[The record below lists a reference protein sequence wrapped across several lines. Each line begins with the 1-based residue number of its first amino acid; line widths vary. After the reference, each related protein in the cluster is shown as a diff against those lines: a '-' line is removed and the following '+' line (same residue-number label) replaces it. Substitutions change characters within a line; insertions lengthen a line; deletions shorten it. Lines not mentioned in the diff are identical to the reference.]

1 MWCHYYREA
10 FQLFVFW
17 KQSFV
22 CRIIWQR
29 WGWVK
34 YSTVQYSL
42 ILQSVLIKTWP
53 KPVTRARKICG
64 AQGSL
69 AVAASREL
77 SGIREEWKPTSI
89 HSRIAEFQCYIFLTR
104 TSLTVFNAEMQ
115 SVIYERLYFL
125 LFRRTSFFWR
135 LAMQCI
141 SFMSRY
147 LTRWELVWKTL
158 D

>member
-1 MWCHYYREA
+1 MY
-10 FQLFVFW
+10 
-17 KQSFV
+17 V
-22 CRIIWQR
+22 CLRMFCDRFFILLCALGTPYANWSAR
-29 WGWVK
+29 HLPKKCGNAAMPRSGKNSVVK

-89 HSRIAEFQCYIFLTR
+89 HSRIAELPVLHFSNQDFSDSLQCWNAIGNLW
-104 TSLTVFNAEMQ
+104 TSL
-115 SVIYERLYFL
+115 
-125 LFRRTSFFWR
+125 LFI
-135 LAMQCI
+135 I
-141 SFMSRY
+141 S
-147 LTRWELVWKTL
+147 
-158 D
+158 

>member
-22 CRIIWQR
+22 CWIIWQR

-34 YSTVQYSL
+34 YSTVQDSL

-77 SGIREEWKPTSI
+77 SGIREEWKPTGI
-89 HSRIAEFQCYIFLTR
+89 HSRIAELPVLHFSNQDFSDSHQCW
-104 TSLTVFNAEMQ
+104 MQ